1 MDLGYYRL
9 QSSYENTMLPVYIL
23 STSLLILA
31 PGANMM
37 LMLAL
42 ASQHGSNAARRAAVG
57 LACGVL
63 CHTALAASGGAY
75 AFHRWPAMLQVI
87 QISGGV
93 VLVWIGGQL
102 LYRQLWPTQSGHA
115 PVSASV
121 QSPFF
126 QGLFSS
132 MTNVKT
138 LVLFVS
144 FLPQFFEPGQP
155 VGAQFLLHGGIYALL
170 TLSIYACIGSLAG
183 YFADT
188 LRHPQLQR
196 WLRGIAGCV
205 IIGFGVM
212 GVL

>member
-1 MDLGYYRL
+1 
-9 QSSYENTMLPVYIL
+9 MLSVYIL
-23 STSLLILA
+23 STCLLILA

-42 ASQHGSNAARRAAVG
+42 ASQHGSAAARRAAVG

-63 CHTALAASGGAY
+63 CHTAVAASGGSY
-75 AFHRWPAMLQVI
+75 AIHRWPASLEVI
-87 QISGGV
+87 QIGGGA
-93 VLVWIGGQL
+93 VLVWIGGQML
-102 LYRQLWPTQSGHA
+102 FRQLWPTKRSHV
-115 PVSASV
+115 PVVTSV
-121 QSPFF
+121 QSPYF
-126 QGLFSS
+126 QGLLSS

-155 VGAQFLLHGGIYALL
+155 VAAQFLLHGGIYALL
-170 TLSIYACIGSLAG
+170 TLTIYACIGSLAG

-212 GVL
+212 GVFS